1 MLSNN
6 PNESQTSQLR
16 DAKAGTAQPS
26 ATVLDPRSPIEVA
39 STGTGTGNDPI
50 GTDNRPPGVYDAD
63 SLA

>member
-6 PNESQTSQLR
+6 PNESQAPQVG
-16 DAKAGTAQPS
+16 DAKPGQPS
-26 ATVLDPRSPIEVA
+26 ATVLDPRAPIEVA
-39 STGTGTGNDPI
+39 STGTGTGNDPV